1 MVDNTKKTSRNTD
14 IKMAKGEADPAWLRS
29 LKRESDRLGIPI
41 RELLAQ
47 HDIKKP
53 TTAAKGGVMKKAA
66 YAKGGM
72 PKKKGK

>member
-29 LKRESDRLGIPI
+29 LKRESKRLGIPLH
-41 RELLAQ
+41 ELLAQ
-47 HDIKKP
+47 HDVKKP